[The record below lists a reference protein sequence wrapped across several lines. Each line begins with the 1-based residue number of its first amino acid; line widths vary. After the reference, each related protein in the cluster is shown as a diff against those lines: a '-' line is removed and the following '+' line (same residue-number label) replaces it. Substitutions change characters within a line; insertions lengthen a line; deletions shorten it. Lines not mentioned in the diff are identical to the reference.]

1 MSKNVLLNSVEHR
14 DLKVITAR
22 GADYGDAVWFAVTFP
37 KEFRTVQAHYP
48 IFFHKDNKSNQFF
61 AVTLFGFQDQ
71 ENLFLQQDNWR
82 GCYVPLMLR
91 RQPFLIGQQ
100 LVREDGVETAQR
112 VIHID
117 LENPRVSSTEGEALF
132 LPFGGNSPYL
142 DEVASML
149 ETIHHGMLDSKIF
162 IDLLLEHQLL
172 ESFTLDLTFSNGQ
185 KQQLAGFYTIHEE
198 NLAALSPELL
208 AQLHQKGYLQ
218 AIYMAIASQANIR
231 HLLQLKN
238 KQFE

>member
-22 GADYGDAVWFAVTFP
+22 GAQYGDSVWFSVTFP

-48 IFFHKDNKSNQFF
+48 IFFHKDNNSNQFF

-71 ENLFLQQDNWR
+71 ENLFLHQDNWR
-82 GCYVPLMLR
+82 GCYIPLMLR

-100 LVREDGVETAQR
+100 MVREDGIETAQR

-117 LENPRVSSTEGEALF
+117 LNNPRVSTNEGEALF
-132 LPFGGNSPYL
+132 LPFGGSSPFL
-142 DEVASML
+142 DEVAAML
-149 ETIHHGMLDSKIF
+149 ETIHHGMLDSKAF
-162 IDLLLEHQLL
+162 IDLLLQYQLL

-185 KQQLAGFYTIHEE
+185 KQQLAGFYTIHED
-198 NLAALSPELL
+198 NLAALPAETL
-208 AQLHQKGYLQ
+208 ALLHQKGYLQ

>member
-1 MSKNVLLNSVEHR
+1 MSKNVLLNSVDHR

-22 GADYGDAVWFAVTFP
+22 GAQYGDAVWFAVTFP
-37 KEFRTVQAHYP
+37 QEFRTAQAHYP
-48 IFFHKDNKSNQFF
+48 IFFHKDHQDQFF

-100 LVREDGVETAQR
+100 LVREDGIETAQR

-117 LENPRVSSTEGEALF
+117 LASPRVSSDEGEALF
-132 LPFGGNSPYL
+132 LPFGGGSPYL

-149 ETIHHGMLDSKIF
+149 ETIHHGMLDSKAF
-162 IDLLLEHQLL
+162 IAMLLEHQLL

-208 AQLHQKGYLQ
+208 APLHQKGYLQ

>member
-1 MSKNVLLNSVEHR
+1 MVMRSGLLS
-14 DLKVITAR
+14 L
-22 GADYGDAVWFAVTFP
+22 FP
-37 KEFRTVQAHYP
+37 KNFVLFRRTTRF
-48 IFFHKDNKSNQFF
+48 FFHKDSNSNQFF

-82 GCYVPLMLR
+82 GCYIPLMLR

-100 LVREDGVETAQR
+100 LVREDGIETTQR

-117 LENPRVSSTEGEALF
+117 LDNPRVSQTEGEALF

-142 DEVASML
+142 DEVAVML
-149 ETIHHGMLDSKIF
+149 ETIHHGMLDSKTF

-185 KQQLAGFYTIHEE
+185 KQQLAGFYTIHED

>member
-1 MSKNVLLNSVEHR
+1 MSNNVLLNSVEHR

-22 GADYGDAVWFAVTFP
+22 SAQYGDAVWFAITFP
-37 KEFRTVQAHYP
+37 REFRTAQAHYP
-48 IFFHKDNKSNQFF
+48 IFFHKDSSSNQFF
-61 AVTLFGFQDQ
+61 AVTLFGFQDK
-71 ENLFLQQDNWR
+71 ENLFLQQDNWK
-82 GCYVPLMLR
+82 GCYIPLMLR

-100 LVREDGVETAQR
+100 LVREDGIETPQR

-117 LENPRVSSTEGEALF
+117 LDNPRVSHTEGEALF
-132 LPFGGNSPYL
+132 LPFGGSSPYL

-149 ETIHHGMLDSKIF
+149 ETIHHGMQDSKDF
-162 IDLLLEHQLL
+162 MAALLEHQLL

-185 KQQLAGFYTIHEE
+185 KQQLAGFYTIHED
-198 NLAALSPELL
+198 NLAALPAETL
-208 AQLHQKGYLQ
+208 ALLHQKGYLQ

>member
-14 DLKVITAR
+14 DLKVITTR
-22 GADYGDAVWFAVTFP
+22 GADYGDAVWFTVTFP

-48 IFFHKDNKSNQFF
+48 IFFHKDSNSKQFF

-71 ENLFLQQDNWR
+71 ENLFLQQGNWR
-82 GCYVPLMLR
+82 GCYIPLMLR

-100 LVREDGVETAQR
+100 LVREDGIETTQR

-117 LENPRVSSTEGEALF
+117 LDNPRVSQTEGEALF

-142 DEVASML
+142 DEVAVML
-149 ETIHHGMLDSKIF
+149 ETIHHGMLDSKTF

-185 KQQLAGFYTIHEE
+185 KQQLAGFYTIHED

-218 AIYMAIASQANIR
+218 AIYMVIASQSNIR

>member
-1 MSKNVLLNSVEHR
+1 M
-14 DLKVITAR
+14 
-22 GADYGDAVWFAVTFP
+22 
-37 KEFRTVQAHYP
+37 
-48 IFFHKDNKSNQFF
+48 
-61 AVTLFGFQDQ
+61 
-71 ENLFLQQDNWR
+71 
-82 GCYVPLMLR
+82 
-91 RQPFLIGQQ
+91 
-100 LVREDGVETAQR
+100 
-112 VIHID
+112 
-117 LENPRVSSTEGEALF
+117 
-132 LPFGGNSPYL
+132 
-142 DEVASML
+142 DEVAVML
-149 ETIHHGMLDSKIF
+149 ETIHHGMLDSKTF

-185 KQQLAGFYTIHEE
+185 KQQLAGFYTIHED

>member
-14 DLKVITAR
+14 DLKVVTAR
-22 GADYGDAVWFAVTFP
+22 GADYGDAVWFSITFP
-37 KEFRTVQAHYP
+37 QEFRTVQAHYP
-48 IFFHKDNKSNQFF
+48 IFFHKDSSSQQFF
-61 AVTLFGFQDQ
+61 AVAMFGFQER
-71 ENLFLQQDNWR
+71 ENLFLQQENWR
-82 GCYVPLMLR
+82 NCYVPLMIR

-100 LVREDGVETAQR
+100 LVREDGIETTQR

-117 LENPRVSSTEGEALF
+117 LDHPRVSTTEGEALF

-149 ETIHHGMLDSKIF
+149 ETIHHGILDSKAF
-162 IDLLLEHQLL
+162 MATLVEHQLL

-198 NLAALSPELL
+198 KLDALSPQLL
-208 AQLHQKGYLQ
+208 VQLHQKGYLQ

-238 KQFE
+238 KQLG